1 MKKLIQRIEYIIKLL
16 LWSYIYLIV
25 SNMFF
30 VYFWNFNILSAQ
42 SWNLIQQYWDHGGKI
57 QIWQDYLLLF
67 LLIFYLP
74 LWLIGWK
81 KAKKVK
87 LTNLVL
93 YPITKYH
100 QYKLN
105 KYEKETSHISI
116 KNMGVH
122 GPNIEEEITQKSKS
136 TTKIVTDAGV
146 NKIRESVAEKISSV
160 KHK

>member
-1 MKKLIQRIEYIIKLL
+1 M
-16 LWSYIYLIV
+16 
-25 SNMFF
+25 
-30 VYFWNFNILSAQ
+30 
-42 SWNLIQQYWDHGGKI
+42 
-57 QIWQDYLLLF
+57 
-67 LLIFYLP
+67 
-74 LWLIGWK
+74 
-81 KAKKVK
+81 
-87 LTNLVL
+87 VL
-93 YPITKYH
+93 YPVTKYH

>member
-74 LWLIGWK
+74 LWLIG
-81 KAKKVK
+81 
-87 LTNLVL
+87 
-93 YPITKYH
+93 
-100 QYKLN
+100 
-105 KYEKETSHISI
+105 
-116 KNMGVH
+116 
-122 GPNIEEEITQKSKS
+122 
-136 TTKIVTDAGV
+136 
-146 NKIRESVAEKISSV
+146 
-160 KHK
+160 